1 MINIRRSSSENPDFL
16 SLIELLDK
24 DLWNRYPETQQN
36 YIAFNVVKLDANVIV
51 AYNDDNA
58 VGCGCFR
65 VTENESVVEIKRM
78 YVKEE
83 KRGKGIAKSI
93 LMELEAWALEEG
105 KIGAVLET
113 GINNPE
119 AIALYK
125 KLGYEQIANYEPY
138 VNNKDSIC
146 MGKDLSKKSS

>member
-1 MINIRRSSSENPDFL
+1 MIIIKRTTTDNPDFS

-36 YIAFNVVKLDANVIV
+36 FVAFNVVKLNAMAIV
-51 AYNDDNA
+51 AYDGDCA
-58 VGCGCFR
+58 VGCGCYRF
-65 VTENESVVEIKRM
+65 TENESIVEIKRM

-83 KRGKGIAKSI
+83 VRGTGIAKSI
-93 LMELEAWALEEG
+93 VSELEVWALEEG
-105 KIGAVLET
+105 KISAVLET
-113 GINNPE
+113 GINQPE

-138 VNNKDSIC
+138 VNNKESIC
-146 MGKDLSKKSS
+146 MGKDLSKKYL